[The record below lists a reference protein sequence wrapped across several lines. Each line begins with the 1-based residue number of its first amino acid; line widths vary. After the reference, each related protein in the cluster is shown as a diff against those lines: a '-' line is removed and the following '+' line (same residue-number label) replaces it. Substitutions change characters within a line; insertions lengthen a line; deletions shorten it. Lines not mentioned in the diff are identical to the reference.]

1 MGQVDPIPKED
12 CIRGDSRRLN
22 SEISSSGFPKPDRCK
37 GVGTLVILHRT
48 VTYLFFFKRLTNG
61 ASVRLTGVLT
71 PSPGPGQESE
81 LLAEAVEVLGPCD
94 PEVHQTLTLVF

>member
-1 MGQVDPIPKED
+1 MQRCWYARHLRSDSNIP
-12 CIRGDSRRLN
+12 
-22 SEISSSGFPKPDRCK
+22 
-37 GVGTLVILHRT
+37 
-48 VTYLFFFKRLTNG
+48 FFKRLTNG